1 MTDSRTGEPI
11 FYGCIMCNGRKGR
24 SRKSTGSVNCLHESC
39 RGVRGKRSHAE
50 PDDAE
55 FFADDSL
62 KCFKIKVVL
71 GVSTCL
77 HMGPDERRVG
87 RDAEDDDVYIQLRGG
102 FGKSADEDK
111 DDLIP
116 DTRWVQLA
124 ELVSAKL
131 DGSELDKL
139 EKFAKALPKVL
150 KDARRQLEERE
161 TDEQ

>member
-11 FYGCIMCNGRKGR
+11 FFGCVVCYGKKGR
-24 SRKSTGSVNCLHESC
+24 SRKSAGSSNCLHDSC
-39 RGVRGKRSHAE
+39 KGVRGKRAHAGL
-50 PDDAE
+50 DDAE
-55 FFADDSL
+55 YFADDSL
-62 KCFKIKVVL
+62 KCFKIKSVL

-77 HMGPDERRVG
+77 HMDADERRVG
-87 RDAEDDDVYIQLRGG
+87 REAEDDDVYIQLRGG

-161 TDEQ
+161 ADE

>member
-1 MTDSRTGEPI
+1 M
-11 FYGCIMCNGRKGR
+11 
-24 SRKSTGSVNCLHESC
+24 
-39 RGVRGKRSHAE
+39 
-50 PDDAE
+50 
-55 FFADDSL
+55 
-62 KCFKIKVVL
+62 
-71 GVSTCL
+71 